1 MFIHKEKFQKLFDA
15 SANGD
20 EKAKAILDAFMN
32 DGEGCSEMID
42 EYFRPIPAPEAK
54 NEATIEIKSED
65 PERAKMSGLEK
76 FLSDN
81 QIKEGDDDYEEFVNS
96 YYDMFPDQRN
106 PEPEP
111 ASTPAPEVK
120 EEEESGSTDLE
131 SFIKEELDGVGKYDK
146 LIIEFTTMPGLSEAV
161 RSGIVGKIQKI
172 KEDEL
177 AHISVLRDIANTIA
191 KKGE

>member
-42 EYFRPIPAPEAK
+42 EYFRPAPEAK
-54 NEATIEIKSED
+54 TEATVEIKSED

-81 QIKEGDDDYEEFVNS
+81 QIKEGDEDYDEFVNS

-106 PEPEP
+106 PEPKPEEP
-111 ASTPAPEVK
+111 K
-120 EEEESGSTDLE
+120 EPVIEEESGSTDLE
-131 SFIKEELDGVGKYDK
+131 AFIKEELDGVGKYDK

-177 AHISVLRDIANTIA
+177 AHISVLRDIVNTIA
-191 KKGE
+191 KKENNL